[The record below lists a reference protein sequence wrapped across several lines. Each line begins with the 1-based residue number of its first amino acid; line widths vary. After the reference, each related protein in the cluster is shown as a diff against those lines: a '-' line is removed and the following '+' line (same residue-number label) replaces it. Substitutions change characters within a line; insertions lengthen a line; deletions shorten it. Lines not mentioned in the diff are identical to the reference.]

1 MDEIL
6 KAYGEKKYS
15 DRIVELLDFD
25 PELGFSPYVWISRRL
40 IAKTV
45 ENNANNPAIRA
56 AYEKYRKFIDRI
68 HTEEMLKGQAFG
80 L

>member
-6 KAYGEKKYS
+6 KAYGERKYS
-15 DRIVELLDFD
+15 DQLAEVLDFD
-25 PELGFSPYVWISRRL
+25 PELGFNPYVWMSRRL
-40 IAKTV
+40 IMKTV
-45 ENNANNPAIRA
+45 ENNANNPALRA
-56 AYEKYRKFIDRI
+56 AYEKYRKFIDQM